1 MMMAPAPMMMAAPQ
15 MIIQQQTAAP
25 AEKAWKE
32 PSFNEVK
39 NFVPCC
45 ARVTGP
51 CSYKHRNCPTEVPKL
66 PRQFIIINLS
76 KPVISQNLE
85 HLTPLA
91 FTMENATSSEDKMMI
106 TINLTTFGNWIS
118 HLKPT
123 S

>member
-1 MMMAPAPMMMAAPQ
+1 MKLTSALRMETLLSGNKL
-15 MIIQQQTAAP
+15 QQI
-25 AEKAWKE
+25 
-32 PSFNEVK
+32 
-39 NFVPCC
+39 
-45 ARVTGP
+45 
-51 CSYKHRNCPTEVPKL
+51 
-66 PRQFIIINLS
+66 RQLLHA
-76 KPVISQNLE
+76 LE